1 MDQESSPTDKSALA
15 IRARAGAAGVR
26 VSDLRGEEF
35 DIGKG
40 EANHLLALDPGLA
53 QFHGATRSPLS
64 ALAKTGAGPPRTRR
78 EECWVCSPC
87 SRARPGVSSIPR
99 L

>member
-40 EANHLLALDPGLA
+40 EANHLLALDPG
-53 QFHGATRSPLS
+53 
-64 ALAKTGAGPPRTRR
+64 
-78 EECWVCSPC
+78 
-87 SRARPGVSSIPR
+87 RA
-99 L
+99 